1 MPLASRPSSPASSSG
16 YPGTAP
22 GAGHRPLRERDGPLE
37 GLGWTPKGLGMAW
50 CCHRHPCGDIP
61 SHGDIPNSAMGTT
74 AIPMGTPHA
83 QPCRGYPNP
92 CTGWEQHTVWGS
104 PTPGPGS
111 PCAGTGSGSDPPAPA
126 EQPPGG
132 WQHPAPAARH
142 LNLGASGGCHH
153 VCRRMGGSSTAAA
166 GMWPWRPR
174 VGAAGSSP
182 GMIPTPGTKG
192 SAGARADP
200 STWHVLFPHAPRQ
213 CHLPDFAVAPSTG
226 DNCCNAHPHAQ
237 KGGDRVGR
245 GLWGGRTRRTGCA
258 G

>member
-1 MPLASRPSSPASSSG
+1 M
-16 YPGTAP
+16 
-22 GAGHRPLRERDGPLE
+22 
-37 GLGWTPKGLGMAW
+37 
-50 CCHRHPCGDIP
+50 P
-61 SHGDIPNSAMGTT
+61 SHAVGTL
-74 AIPMGTPHA
+74 TPA
-83 QPCRGYPNP
+83 LA
-92 CTGWEQHTVWGS
+92 EQHTVWGS

-132 WQHPAPAARH
+132 WQYPAPAARH

-174 VGAAGSSP
+174 VGGAGSSP

-213 CHLPDFAVAPSTG
+213 CHLPDFAVALSTG